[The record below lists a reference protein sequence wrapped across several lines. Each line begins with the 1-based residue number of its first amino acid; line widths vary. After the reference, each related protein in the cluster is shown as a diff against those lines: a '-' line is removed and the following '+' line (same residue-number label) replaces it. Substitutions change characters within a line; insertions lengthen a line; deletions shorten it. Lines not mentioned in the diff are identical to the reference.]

1 MMKIISARDPKFNEN
16 GTIDLI
22 VNTEEFGEIPFTA
35 SPNDSEE
42 HSIDLHRRAL
52 FGEFGEVVPFTVD
65 INKLKN
71 QKLNEVNNEKNRV
84 RETGVIIDNILF
96 DSDKNAYDAYAR
108 FAIRVITDPTYVT
121 ENWKASDGVW
131 VTMDAT
137 LLSKLINALSVK
149 ETLAFNWLKAKQEAI
164 NSAFN
169 SNDIHTL
176 ELISTVY
183 E

>member
-1 MMKIISARDPKFNEN
+1 M
-16 GTIDLI
+16 
-22 VNTEEFGEIPFTA
+22 
-35 SPNDSEE
+35 
-42 HSIDLHRRAL
+42 
-52 FGEFGEVVPFTVD
+52 
-65 INKLKN
+65 NK
-71 QKLNEVNNEKNRV
+71 
-84 RETGVIIDNILF
+84 ILF
-96 DSDKNAYDAYAR
+96 NKIANVSGLDWQWTTSEDPDLEARIAYLELMIK
-108 FAIRVITDPTYVT
+108 FMIDPNYSVS
-121 ENWKASDGVW
+121 NWKASDGVW